1 MFIMPASLKQWPH
14 STSLYPLI
22 PLALSLLLILGGGI
36 RTAYASGSAPNGPGA
51 SSVWTPS
58 NNTILQRCP
67 KRLSHSLALPFL
79 WREIAAVHKPAVRIL
94 GGHGQQ
100 ALGDRFFQGLSRASL
115 AAS

>member
-1 MFIMPASLKQWPH
+1 MSESYFSRMYISLRIPWEQCFQKIHMFYCCNNPNCPSSSFHASLAAF
-14 STSLYPLI
+14 S
-22 PLALSLLLILGGGI
+22 
-36 RTAYASGSAPNGPGA
+36 
-51 SSVWTPS
+51 
-58 NNTILQRCP
+58 LQRCP